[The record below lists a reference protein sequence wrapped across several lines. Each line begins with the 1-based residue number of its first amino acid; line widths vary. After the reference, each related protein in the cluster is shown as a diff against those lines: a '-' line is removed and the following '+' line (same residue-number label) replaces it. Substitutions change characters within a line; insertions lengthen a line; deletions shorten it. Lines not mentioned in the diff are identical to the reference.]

1 MKSTN
6 RRCSHCRK
14 KVPAESAI
22 IGGLRAFCSMEHLI
36 EFTKSESGQKQITK
50 QIRKEHRE
58 ERIKVKRRGDYLR
71 EAQAAFNAYIRLR
84 DYQDP
89 CICCDRHHQGQY
101 HAGHY
106 ISVGSRPNLRFD
118 EMNVH
123 KQSAPCNNHL
133 SGNQAEYRKRL
144 IKKIGEAE
152 VLRLESDHEPKH
164 YTIDDL
170 KEIKAKYTAMAKEL
184 KKKYEIL

>member
-1 MKSTN
+1 
-6 RRCSHCRK
+6 
-14 KVPAESAI
+14 
-22 IGGLRAFCSMEHLI
+22 
-36 EFTKSESGQKQITK
+36 
-50 QIRKEHRE
+50 
-58 ERIKVKRRGDYLR
+58 
-71 EAQAAFNAYIRLR
+71 
-84 DYQDP
+84 
-89 CICCDRHHQGQY
+89 
-101 HAGHY
+101 
-106 ISVGSRPNLRFD
+106 
-118 EMNVH
+118 MNVH